1 MKSSVKNI
9 LPSLIDL
16 KLGGDI
22 CVSTRSSAVCLF
34 TICKHKQ
41 TKHTSWLS
49 QLSESQIVLGSCFDA
64 SVNNNNLSYYDD
76 QKQLNLFHLERKTQN
91 HPW

>member
-1 MKSSVKNI
+1 M
-9 LPSLIDL
+9 PSLIDL

-22 CVSTRSSAVCLF
+22 RVSSRSSVVCLFCLFYCLF

-41 TKHTSWLS
+41 TKHTSWIS
-49 QLSESQIVLGSCFDA
+49 QLSESQIVLCSCYDA
-64 SVNNNNLSYYDD
+64 SVNNNNLSYHDD

-91 HPW
+91 CPW